1 MKNKKGW
8 IKILEAFI
16 SILIVISVI
25 LIVYNNKSSENEDL
39 SSKIN
44 PIEMSILRDVQLDTN
59 LREKILLINS
69 SSLPVK
75 WEEFDSYGLSEVK
88 EKINAQVPSNLEC
101 VAKLCVLEEYICDLD
116 TYSDK
121 DIYAQSISITANS
134 DIYSPKQLKLFCYVR

>member
-59 LREKILLINS
+59 
-69 SSLPVK
+69 
-75 WEEFDSYGLSEVK
+75 
-88 EKINAQVPSNLEC
+88 
-101 VAKLCVLEEYICDLD
+101 
-116 TYSDK
+116 
-121 DIYAQSISITANS
+121 
-134 DIYSPKQLKLFCYVR
+134 